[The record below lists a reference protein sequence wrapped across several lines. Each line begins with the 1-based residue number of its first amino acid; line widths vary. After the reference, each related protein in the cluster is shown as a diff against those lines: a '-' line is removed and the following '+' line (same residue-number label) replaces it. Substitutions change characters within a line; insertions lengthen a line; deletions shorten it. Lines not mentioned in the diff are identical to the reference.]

1 MRYVDL
7 RETLS
12 GRNNGGDFDPFQF
25 LAELS
30 AFTSLADEDDKLQEA
45 RDILIRVMED
55 ATKFRGYEPVIQTLL
70 RNVGLFPYLDFNKA
84 DAVDQLAAEAHRP
97 DAMPENIVFTAKQAE
112 VYRELMAGRSVVLS
126 APTSFGKS
134 LIIDAVIASNKYR
147 NIVVVVPTLALVDET
162 RRRLLKFRDR
172 YKVITHLSQEPAES
186 NIFIHTQERVV
197 ENPHIR
203 EVDFFVID
211 EFYKL
216 HIEDSSVE
224 EERAILLNHAFY
236 KLAKRAKQFYM
247 LGPSIH
253 ELPDGFGPNYRCLF
267 IRTDFST
274 VSSDS
279 HIVPEGKDDISR
291 LKALVPNL
299 EGPSLVFSGSVIGAR
314 KLGRAIA
321 DVRGDFRPN
330 EVLSE
335 AITWLSANYSPKW
348 GLVNALS
355 HGVGIHHGKLPRSIA
370 QLLVRLFNGGF
381 LDYLVCTSTL
391 IEGVNTAARNV
402 VVVDNKINKKK
413 YDYFTF
419 NNIRGRSG
427 RMWRHYVGHVYLFN
441 SPPNRELEFVDV
453 PVFTQNESAP
463 DALLVQL
470 EQQDLSDDAK
480 TRVNQRW
487 KQAILRP
494 ETIQQ
499 NIGIDPY
506 GQIELAK
513 EIEARIQELAPL
525 LSWSGQPTYDQ
536 TKEIFDLAWRH
547 FKVKAGAGVRSASQ
561 LTLLVNRY
569 RKNPD
574 YSAQLKSAIDG
585 KTGDEADEALESFLE
600 FARQWLSFKAPR
612 LVSAVGR
619 IQNDVLLRRGIRP
632 GNYAFFCSQLESLF
646 MNPVV
651 TALEEYGVP
660 IQIASR
666 LVPTLGEPK
675 TLDDALGSL
684 ANRRPDE
691 FRGLTAFEQG
701 LLRPLCS
708 SPPALEVDLDN

>member
-1 MRYVDL
+1 MSYAEL
-7 RETLS
+7 RDALLN
-12 GRNNGGDFDPFQF
+12 GNNGSKFDTFKF
-25 LAELS
+25 LADLS
-30 AFTSLADEDDKLQEA
+30 AFTSLAEADDKLQEA
-45 RDILIRVMED
+45 RDILIRVLED
-55 ATKFRGYEPVIQTLL
+55 SAKFKGYEAIIQTLL
-70 RNVGLFPYLDFNKA
+70 RNVGLFPYLDFKNA
-84 DAVDQLAAEAHRP
+84 NAAEQLAAEAHRP
-97 DAMPENIVFTAKQAE
+97 EAMPENIVFTAKQAE
-112 VYRELMAGRSVVLS
+112 VYRELMAGRNVVLS

-134 LIIDAVIASNKYR
+134 LIIDAVIASDKYR
-147 NIVVVVPTLALVDET
+147 CIVVVVPTLALVDET

-172 YKVITHLSQEPAES
+172 YKIITHLSQEPAER
-186 NIFIHTQERVV
+186 NIFVHTQERVV
-197 ENPHIR
+197 ENSNIR
-203 EVDFFVID
+203 DVDFFVID

-216 HIEDSSVE
+216 HIEDSPESD
-224 EERAILLNHAFY
+224 ERAVLLNHAFY

-274 VSSDS
+274 VASDS
-279 HIVPEGKDDISR
+279 HLVPEGKDDISR
-291 LKALVPNL
+291 LKALVPDL
-299 EGPSLVFSGSVIGAR
+299 EGPTLVFSGSVSGAR
-314 KLGRAIA
+314 KFGRAIA
-321 DVRGDFRPN
+321 EERSEFRPK
-330 EVLSE
+330 E
-335 AITWLSANYSPKW
+335 ALKQAIAWLSTNYSPKW

-402 VVVDNKINKKK
+402 VIVDNKINKKK

-480 TRVNQRW
+480 ARVSQIW
-487 KQAILRP
+487 KQAVLSP
-494 ETIQQ
+494 QTIQQ
-499 NIGIDPY
+499 NVGIDPQ
-506 GQIELAK
+506 GQIEMAK
-513 EIEARIQELAPL
+513 EIEDRLQELKPL
-525 LSWSGQPTYDQ
+525 LCWSGQPTYDQ
-536 TKEIFDLAWRH
+536 IKEIFDLAWRH
-547 FKVKAGAGVRSASQ
+547 FKVKAGSGVRSASQ

-574 YSAQLKSAIDG
+574 YSTQLSTAIAG
-585 KTGDEADEALESFLE
+585 KIGDDADEALESFLE

-619 IQNDVLLRRGIRP
+619 IQGDVLSRHNIRP
-632 GNYAFFCSQLESLF
+632 GNYAFFCTQLESLF

-651 TALEEYGVP
+651 IALEEYGVP

-666 LVPTLGEPK
+666 LVPMLGEPK
-675 TLDDALGSL
+675 TLDEALVSL
-684 ANRRPDE
+684 ASRKPAE
-691 FRGLTAFEQG
+691 FSGLTMFERA
-701 LLRPLCS
+701 LISPLCAG
-708 SPPALEVDLDN
+708 PASQ

>member
-1 MRYVDL
+1 MSYVDL
-7 RETLS
+7 RDTLS
-12 GRNNGGDFDPFQF
+12 GRNNGGQLDPFKF
-25 LAELS
+25 LADLS

-45 RDILIRVMED
+45 RDILVRVLED
-55 ATKFRGYEPVIQTLL
+55 AAKFKGYEPVIQTLL
-70 RNVGLFPYLDFNKA
+70 RNVGLFPYLDFLNA

-97 DAMPENIVFTAKQAE
+97 EAMPDNIVFTAKQAE

-134 LIIDAVIASNKYR
+134 LIIDAVIASNKHR

-162 RRRLLKFRDR
+162 RRRLMKFRDR
-172 YKVITHLSQEPAES
+172 YKVITHLSQEPAER
-186 NIFIHTQERVV
+186 NIFVHTQERVV

-203 EVDFFVID
+203 DVDFFVID

-216 HIEDSSVE
+216 QIEDSAE
-224 EERAILLNHAFY
+224 GDERAVLLNHAFY

-274 VSSDS
+274 VASDS
-279 HIVPEGKDDISR
+279 HLVPEGKDDISR

-299 EGPSLVFSGSVIGAR
+299 EGPTLVFSGSVNGAR
-314 KLGRAIA
+314 KLGRATAEARGEFKPKGALNQVIA
-321 DVRGDFRPN
+321 
-330 EVLSE
+330 
-335 AITWLSANYSPKW
+335 WLSANYSPKW

-427 RMWRHYVGHVYLFN
+427 RMWQHYVGHVYLFN

-470 EQQDLSDDAK
+470 EQQDLSADAK
-480 TRVNQRW
+480 TRVSQIW
-487 KQAILRP
+487 KQAVLSP

-499 NIGIDPY
+499 NVGIDPQ

-513 EIEARIQELAPL
+513 EIQTRLQELTPL
-525 LSWSGQPTYDQ
+525 LSWTGQPTYDQ

-574 YSAQLKSAIDG
+574 YAAQLSAAIAG

-619 IQNDVLLRRGIRP
+619 IQGDVLLRHGIRP

-666 LVPTLGEPK
+666 LVPKLGDPK
-675 TLDDALGSL
+675 TLDEALAGL
-684 ANRRPDE
+684 ARRRPAE
-691 FRGLTAFEQG
+691 FGGLTAFEQV
-701 LLRPLCS
+701 LISPLCA
-708 SPPALEVDLDN
+708 PPGAQ

>member
-1 MRYVDL
+1 MRYVDFL
-7 RETLS
+7 DTLS
-12 GRNNGGDFDPFQF
+12 GRNNGGDFEPFNF
-25 LAELS
+25 LADLA
-30 AFTSLADEDDKLQEA
+30 AFASLADEADRLQEA
-45 RDILIRVMED
+45 RDILVRVLEH
-55 ATKFRGYEPVIQTLL
+55 AGRFKGYEPVIQTLL
-70 RNVGLFPYLDFNKA
+70 RNVGLFPYLDFKTA

-97 DAMPENIVFTAKQAE
+97 KAMPEGIVFNAKQAE

-134 LIIDAVIASNKYR
+134 LIIDAVIASNMHR

-162 RRRLLKFRDR
+162 RRRLLKFRDS
-172 YKVITHLSQEPAES
+172 YKVITHLSQEPSER

-197 ENPHIR
+197 ESPHIR
-203 EVDFFVID
+203 DVDFFVID

-216 HIEDSSVE
+216 HIEDSVE
-224 EERAILLNHAFY
+224 DDERAVLLNQAFY

-247 LGPSIH
+247 LGPNIH

-274 VSSDS
+274 VASDT
-279 HIVPEGKDDISR
+279 HLVPEGEDDISR

-299 EGPSLVFSGSVIGAR
+299 EGPTLVFSGSVGGAR
-314 KLGRAIA
+314 RLGRATA
-321 DVRGDFRPN
+321 DARGEFVPN
-330 EVLSE
+330 DVLNQ
-335 AITWLSANYSPKW
+335 AVAWLSTNYSPKW
-348 GLVNALS
+348 GLVQALS

-370 QLLVRLFNGGF
+370 QLLVRLFNDGF

-427 RMWRHYVGHVYLFN
+427 RMWQHYVGHVYLFN

-453 PVFTQNESAP
+453 PVFTQNGNAP

-470 EQQDLSDDAK
+470 EQGDLSDDSK
-480 TRVNQRW
+480 ERMNQIW
-487 KQAILRP
+487 KQAVLTP
-494 ETIQQ
+494 ETIRQ
-499 NIGIDPY
+499 NVGIDPQ
-506 GQIELAK
+506 GQIELGK
-513 EIEARIQELAPL
+513 EIEARLQELTPL
-525 LSWSGQPTYDQ
+525 LSWTGQPTYDQ
-536 TKEIFDLAWRH
+536 TKEVFDLAWRH
-547 FKVKAGAGVRSASQ
+547 FKVKAGASVFSASQ

-574 YSAQLKSAIDG
+574 YAAQLSAAIAG
-585 KTGDEADEALESFLE
+585 KTGDEADDALESFLE
-600 FARQWLSFKAPR
+600 FVRQWLSFKAPR

-619 IQNDVLLRRGIRP
+619 IQSDVLLRHGIRP
-632 GNYAFFCSQLESLF
+632 GNYLYFCSQLESLF

-666 LVPTLGEPK
+666 LVTKLGNPNK
-675 TLDDALGSL
+675 LDDALAEL
-684 ANRRPDE
+684 ASRRSNE
-691 FRGLTAFEQG
+691 FTGLTAFEQA
-701 LLRPLCS
+701 LINPLC
-708 SPPALEVDLDN
+708 AKLIEQ

>member
-1 MRYVDL
+1 MSYADL
-7 RETLS
+7 RDTLA
-12 GRNNGGDFDPFQF
+12 GRNDGGGLDPFQF
-25 LAELS
+25 LADLS
-30 AFTSLADEDDKLQEA
+30 AFTSLADEDDKVQEA
-45 RDILIRVMED
+45 RDILVRVLED
-55 ATKFRGYEPVIQTLL
+55 ADKFKGYEPVIQTLL
-70 RNVGLFPYLDFNKA
+70 RNVGLFPYLDFKKA
-84 DAVDQLAAEAHRP
+84 GAADQLAAEVHRP
-97 DAMPENIVFTAKQAE
+97 EAMPENIVFTAKQAE

-134 LIIDAVIASNKYR
+134 LIIDAVIASHKHR

-162 RRRLLKFRDR
+162 RRRLLKFRDH
-172 YKVITHLSQEPAES
+172 YKVITHLSQEPAER
-186 NIFIHTQERVV
+186 NIFVHTQERVV
-197 ENPHIR
+197 ENSHIKD
-203 EVDFFVID
+203 VDFFVID

-216 HIEDSSVE
+216 QIDESSE
-224 EERAILLNHAFY
+224 GDERAVLLNHAFY

-274 VSSDS
+274 VASDS
-279 HIVPEGKDDISR
+279 HLVPEGGDDIAR
-291 LKALVPNL
+291 LKKLIPQL
-299 EGPSLVFSGSVIGAR
+299 EGPTLVFSGSVNGAR
-314 KLGRAIA
+314 KLGKATAESRGAFKPKAPLNQTIA
-321 DVRGDFRPN
+321 
-330 EVLSE
+330 
-335 AITWLSANYSPKW
+335 WLSKHYSPKW
-348 GLVNALS
+348 GLVDALS

-427 RMWRHYVGHVYLFN
+427 RMWQHYVGHVYLFN
-441 SPPNRELEFVDV
+441 SPPDRELEFVDV

-470 EQQDLSDDAK
+470 EQQDLSDDARD
-480 TRVNQRW
+480 RVSKIW
-487 KQAILRP
+487 KQTVLSP

-499 NIGIDPY
+499 NVGIDPL
-506 GQIELAK
+506 GQIALAK
-513 EIEARIQELAPL
+513 EVEARLQELTPF
-525 LSWSGQPTYDQ
+525 LSWTGQPTYDQ

-547 FKVKAGAGVRSASQ
+547 FKVKAGAGVRSSSQ

-574 YSAQLKSAIDG
+574 YAAQLSVAIAG

-612 LVSAVGR
+612 LISAVGR
-619 IQNDVLLRRGIRP
+619 IQEDVLSRHGIRP
-632 GNYAFFCSQLESLF
+632 GSYAYFCGQLESLF

-666 LVPTLGEPK
+666 LVPKLGDPK
-675 TLDDALGSL
+675 TLDAALAGL
-684 ANRRPDE
+684 ASRRSTE
-691 FRGLTAFEQG
+691 FTGLTPFEQT
-701 LLRPLCS
+701 LISPLCA
-708 SPPALEVDLDN
+708 PP